1 MKKDLSD
8 KIVKELQT
16 EVENN
21 DTETAHNNA
30 DEILCNLLLELGYKE
45 VVEKYNDVSKWYAQQ
60 IMDLRNPLKI
70 FLGGLT

>member
-70 FLGGLT
+70 FLGGLK

>member
-45 VVEKYNDVSKWYAQQ
+45 VVEKYNDVSKWYA
-60 IMDLRNPLKI
+60 
-70 FLGGLT
+70 